1 LSVQVWPLAG
11 ESRDLWKCFHEIQDH
26 IDTQARARLYLV
38 TLIGKVDSE
47 QEKVEQLLEGVLS
60 GGPIDREQLEAALK
74 HTRNA
79 RQYTARLGREFK
91 GAEKN
96 AISLGAMVRI
106 FKTALKRL
114 GL

>member
-26 IDTQARARLYLV
+26 IDTQARARLY
-38 TLIGKVDSE
+38 
-47 QEKVEQLLEGVLS
+47 
-60 GGPIDREQLEAALK
+60 REQLEAALK